1 MHVDSS
7 TALGRLRQIELSPTR
22 FLQLTLISVGAL
34 WLIVLTGAA
43 VRVTDSGLGCRH
55 WPGCEAGHPLP
66 AKDYHAFI
74 EFGNRALGGI
84 VIAVVLLTTAA
95 SCFTPSLSGRGRR
108 LAVAILVGTLAQ
120 APLGYLAVH
129 SDLEWPVVAAHL
141 LLSMAVLAGA
151 VVLALEALEQ
161 RGGRAEPLVPLELRR
176 AALVVGAA
184 AGALLVTG
192 TLATAGGPHSG
203 GGAAD
208 RVDRLWRLEPLV
220 YVHAAAVG
228 VFAVGLVFVLGYLA
242 AQRRRWPRLF
252 GFALGVFGLLLVQ
265 MALGEA
271 QYRTHLPWPLVL
283 VHVGIAGAVWALLVA
298 FVTVLWRPPAA
309 LVQGRA

>member
-1 MHVDSS
+1 VHVESS
-7 TALGRLRQIELSPTR
+7 TALGRLRRLELSPTR
-22 FLQLTLISVGAL
+22 FLQLSLVSLGAL

-74 EFGNRALGGI
+74 EFGNRALGAI
-84 VIAVVLLTTAA
+84 VIVLVLLTTVA
-95 SCFTPSLSGRGRR
+95 SFLTPGLSRRAHR
-108 LAVAILVGTLAQ
+108 LAVAILAGTLAQ

-129 SDLEWPVVAAHL
+129 TDLRWPVVATHL

-151 VVLALEALEQ
+151 VVLSLEALAL
-161 RGGRAEPLVPLELRR
+161 RSGRAEPNVPRELRL
-176 AALVVGAA
+176 AALAVTAA

-203 GGAAD
+203 GGAEH
-208 RVDRLWRLEPLV
+208 VDRLWRLQPLV
-220 YVHAAAVG
+220 YIHATAVA
-228 VFAVGLVFVLGYLA
+228 VFGIGLVFLIGYLA
-242 AQRRRWPRLF
+242 SQRVRWPRLF
-252 GFALGVFGLLLVQ
+252 TLGLGVFGLLLVQ
-265 MALGEA
+265 MTLGEI

-283 VHVGIAGAVWALLVA
+283 VHVGIAGAVWGLLVA

-309 LVQGRA
+309 LVRGRT

>member
-1 MHVDSS
+1 VHVESS
-7 TALGRLRQIELSPTR
+7 TALGRLRRLELSPTR
-22 FLQLTLISVGAL
+22 FFQLTLVSLGAL
-34 WLIVLTGAA
+34 WLIVLTGTA

-84 VIAVVLLTTAA
+84 VIVLVLLTTVA
-95 SCFTPSLSGRGRR
+95 SFLTPGLSRRGRR
-108 LAVAILVGTLAQ
+108 LAVAIFIGTLAQ

-129 SDLEWPVVAAHL
+129 TDLRWPVVAAHL

-151 VVLALEALEQ
+151 VVLSLEALAL
-161 RGGRAEPLVPLELRR
+161 RSGRAEPSVPRELRL
-176 AALVVGAA
+176 AALAVTAA

-203 GGAAD
+203 GGAEH
-208 RVDRLWRLEPLV
+208 VDRLWRLQPLV
-220 YVHAAAVG
+220 YVHAVAVALFG
-228 VFAVGLVFVLGYLA
+228 IGLVFLLGYLA
-242 AQRRRWPRLF
+242 SQRERWPRLF
-252 GFALGVFGLLLVQ
+252 TLGLGVFGLLLVQ
-265 MALGEA
+265 MTLGEV

-283 VHVGIAGAVWALLVA
+283 VHVGVAGAVWGLLVA
-298 FVTVLWRPPAA
+298 FVTILWRPPAA
-309 LVQGRA
+309 LVRART

>member
-1 MHVDSS
+1 MHVESS
-7 TALGRLRQIELSPTR
+7 TALGRLRRLELSPAR
-22 FLQLTLISVGAL
+22 LLQLTLVSLGAL

-74 EFGNRALGGI
+74 EFGNRALGAVVI
-84 VIAVVLLTTAA
+84 VLVLLTAVAA
-95 SCFTPSLSGRGRR
+95 FFVPGLSRRGRR

-129 SDLEWPVVAAHL
+129 SDLRWPVVAAHL
-141 LLSMAVLAGA
+141 LLSMALVAGA
-151 VVLALEALEQ
+151 VVLALEALEL
-161 RGGRAEPLVPLELRR
+161 RSGRAQPIVPLELRR
-176 AALVVGAA
+176 AVLGVTAA
-184 AGALLVTG
+184 AGVLLLTG

-208 RVDRLWRLEPLV
+208 KVDRLWRLQPLV
-220 YVHAAAVG
+220 YVHAATVA

-242 AQRRRWPRLF
+242 SQRQRWPRI
-252 GFALGVFGLLLVQ
+252 FAAGLVVFGLLLVQ
-265 MALGEA
+265 MTLGEI

-283 VHVGIAGAVWALLVA
+283 VHVGLAGAVWASLVG

-309 LVQGRA
+309 FARSRT

>member
-1 MHVDSS
+1 VEAT
-7 TALGRLRQIELSPTR
+7 TALARLRRIELSPTR
-22 FLQLTLISVGAL
+22 FLQLTLVSVGAL

-74 EFGNRALGGI
+74 EFGNRAIGGVVI
-84 VIAVVLLTTAA
+84 VLVLLTTIAA
-95 SCFTPSLSGRGRR
+95 RFVPGLSRRGRR
-108 LAVAILVGTLAQ
+108 LALAIFVGTLAQ

-129 SDLEWPVVAAHL
+129 TDLRWPVVATHL

-151 VVLALEALEQ
+151 VVLALEALTL
-161 RGGRAEPLVPLELRR
+161 RSGRAELPVPKELRR
-176 AALVVGAA
+176 SGLAVAA
-184 AGALLVTG
+184 AGAVLLVTG

-203 GGAAD
+203 GGAQH
-208 RVDRLWRLEPLV
+208 VHRLWRLEPLI
-220 YVHAAAVG
+220 YVHGAAVA
-228 VFAVGLVFVLGYLA
+228 VFAIGVVFLLGYLA
-242 AQRRRWPRLF
+242 SQRARWPRLLS
-252 GFALGVFGLLLVQ
+252 LGLGLFGLLLAQ
-265 MALGEA
+265 MALGEV

-283 VHVGIAGAVWALLVA
+283 VHVGFAAAVWALLVA

-309 LVQGRA
+309 LAQGRT

>member
-1 MHVDSS
+1 LSVE
-7 TALGRLRQIELSPTR
+7 TATARARSFELSVLG
-22 FLQLTLISVGAL
+22 FLRLALASVAAL
-34 WLIVLTGAA
+34 WLIMLTGAA
-43 VRVTDSGLGCRH
+43 VRLTDSGLGCRH

-66 AKDYHAFI
+66 EKDYHAFI
-74 EFGNRALGGI
+74 EFGNRALGGV
-84 VIAVVLLTTAA
+84 VIAVVLLTAVG
-95 SCFTPSLSGRGRR
+95 SFLTPRLPRRGRR
-108 LAVAILVGTLAQ
+108 LALAILVGTLAQ

-151 VVLALEALEQ
+151 VVLALEALSQ
-161 RGGRAEPLVPLELRR
+161 RAGRAEPLVPLELRR
-176 AALVVGAA
+176 AALVVAGAA
-184 AGALLVTG
+184 GVLLVTG

-208 RVDRLWRLEPLV
+208 RVDRLWRLEPLL
-220 YVHAAAVG
+220 YIHAAAVA
-228 VFAVGLVFVLGYLA
+228 VFGIGLVFLLGYLA
-242 AQRRRWPRLF
+242 SQRDRWPRLF
-252 GFALGVFGLLLVQ
+252 AFGLGVFGLLLVQ
-265 MALGEA
+265 MALGEV

-309 LVQGRA
+309 LVQGRT